1 MGPRR
6 SGDGNAAAD
15 HGADVVTFEPPG
27 GDPFRS
33 SAGYNPLWRQH
44 TRSIVE
50 GAGYEGAEIDKLAGA
65 KAVFEEFGVD

>member
-1 MGPRR
+1 M
-6 SGDGNAAAD
+6 
-15 HGADVVTFEPPG
+15 TFEPPG

-65 KAVFEEFGVD
+65 RAVFEEFGVD